1 MPHNLPRCCQLL
13 ANLCAANAAAVDA
26 AVDAASA
33 SASACA
39 ARPMGTGGKGHTALR
54 TACAN
59 EFCLCAPLAALVP
72 LSLDLWCDQ
81 NTLRCCGA
89 TCSLQALWST
99 TIVIV
104 IVLIVV
110 VVTVV
115 VVTRCAIAVVV
126 AVAVAVTVV
135 IAVSGITNVADFVV
149 VGDAVCTWRPI

>member
-1 MPHNLPRCCQLL
+1 M

-26 AVDAASA
+26 ASAATSA
-33 SASACA
+33 SAAACA
-39 ARPMGTGGKGHTALR
+39 ARPMGTGAGKGHTALR

-104 IVLIVV
+104 IVLVVV

-115 VVTRCAIAVVV
+115 VVTRYAIAV
-126 AVAVAVTVV
+126 VAVTVV